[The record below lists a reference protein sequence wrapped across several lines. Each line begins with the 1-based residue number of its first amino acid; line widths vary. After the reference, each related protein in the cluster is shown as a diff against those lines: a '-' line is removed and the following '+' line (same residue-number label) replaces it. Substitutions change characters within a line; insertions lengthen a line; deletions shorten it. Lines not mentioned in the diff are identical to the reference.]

1 MMQDMHDA
9 GGSNN
14 SFKMP
19 DLPLCGVHNAACMCR
34 HAAGDLHLL
43 QDAAVAV
50 EGAMM
55 VAFPRHFLAR
65 IILFCTN
72 SSNPVCTRQQR

>member
-1 MMQDMHDA
+1 MMQDI
-9 GGSNN
+9 GRGFRQFLKTPNLS
-14 SFKMP
+14 
-19 DLPLCGVHNAACMCR
+19 LCEVHNAACMCR

-55 VAFPRHFLAR
+55 VAFPRHFLGR
-65 IILFCTN
+65 IIPFCSD
-72 SSNPVCTRQQR
+72 SSDPVCARQQR